1 MKKLFL
7 TAVIAVLGLVSANA
21 QIEKGNSLISAA
33 VGVGPT
39 FAWSSADASLPL
51 SLTYEYAVM
60 DKLTVGAFG
69 NYATAKYEGSGY
81 DWKWTYFFVGAVG
94 NYHFVNTEK
103 FDVYAG
109 ARLGYI
115 GVSFDDDGT
124 GLPDPSSGG
133 FGYTVQGGAR
143 YFFIKNLAVNA
154 EVGYGFSIARL
165 GLTLKL

>member
-7 TAVIAVLGLVSANA
+7 TALVAVLGLGYANA

-33 VGVGPT
+33 VGFGGT
-39 FAWSSADASLPL
+39 YAWGSADTGLPL

-69 NYATAKYEGSGY
+69 NYATAKYEGAGY

-115 GVSFDDDGT
+115 GVSFDDDDT
-124 GLPDPSSGG
+124 GLSDPSAGG

-143 YFFIKNLAVNA
+143 YFFIPSLAVNA
-154 EVGYGFSIARL
+154 EVGYGFSIARV